1 MKMEWLAR
9 LLGSNWRAP
18 GLNEP
23 GRSRG
28 IGRYCGGRDLEACR
42 RTFGEAALERICA
55 TCPD

>member
-1 MKMEWLAR
+1 MEWLAR